1 VPSPRDSLDVGG
13 RRIEYAWHGPP
24 PDRAPTIVFLHEGLG
39 CVAMWRDLP
48 ARVAAATGLGAL
60 VYSRP
65 GYGGSDPVPLPRTP
79 RYLHEEALD
88 VLPAVLA
95 AAGVRDLVLYGHSD
109 GGSIAL
115 IYAGTPGLAPR
126 ARLVMVEAPHVFTDD
141 VRFEAIEAA
150 RVAYDEGS
158 LRTALE
164 RHHGA
169 NTPNAFRTWNE
180 TWLQPAMRP
189 WNIEGLLPSI
199 DVPVLAIQGEHDE
212 YASLRQLD
220 AIAAG
225 SGGPVTRLILPCGHR
240 PHRERP
246 DEVIAATVGACRQA
260 AID

>member
-1 VPSPRDSLDVGG
+1 VPFLDVGG

-39 CVAMWRDLP
+39 CVAMWRDFP

-65 GYGGSDPVPLPRTP
+65 GYGASDPVPLPRTP

-95 AAGVRDLVLYGHSD
+95 AAGVGELVLYGHSD

-115 IYAGTPGLAPR
+115 IYAGTPELVPR

-150 RVAYDEGS
+150 RVAYEDGS
-158 LRTALE
+158 LRVALE

-180 TWLQPAMRP
+180 TWLQPGMRA
-189 WNIEGLLPSI
+189 WSIEGVLPSI
-199 DVPVLAIQGEHDE
+199 GVPVLAIQGEHDE
-212 YASLRQLD
+212 YATLRQLD

-225 SGGPVTRLILPCGHR
+225 SGGPVTRLVLPCGHR
-240 PHRERP
+240 PHRERS
-246 DEVIAATVGACRQA
+246 DEVIAAIVASCRHA
-260 AID
+260 GVPARAL